1 MIMTR
6 LFPIAAILLI
16 VISGCAYR
24 FDAAELEYIEFHES
38 TNITDWDEGIFEK
51 SYKINFKI
59 AQSDDEYTVGSD
71 ELAQNITAIIN
82 KFGLQ
87 LGLYARNE
95 SCNISNREEG
105 LAIIQYRL
113 GTITIEEDFCNPHT
127 TSNQVYLMIKD
138 LDFLQH

>member
-1 MIMTR
+1 MTR

-24 FDAAELEYIEFHES
+24 FDDAELEYIEFHES

-51 SYKINFKI
+51 SHKINFKI
-59 AQSDDEYTVGSD
+59 AQPDDEYTPGSD

-95 SCNISNREEG
+95 SCNISNSEEG
-105 LAIIQYRL
+105 LAIIRYKV
-113 GTITIEEDFCNPHT
+113 GTITIEEDFCNPNT

-138 LDFLQH
+138 LDFLQLY